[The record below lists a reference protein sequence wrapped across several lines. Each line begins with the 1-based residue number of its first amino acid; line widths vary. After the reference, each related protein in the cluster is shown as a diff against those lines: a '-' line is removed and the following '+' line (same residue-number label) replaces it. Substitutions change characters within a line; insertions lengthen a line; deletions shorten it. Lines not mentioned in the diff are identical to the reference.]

1 MLTDIALLS
10 YAISALAFISL
21 GIALIS
27 IWRARLHSIAL
38 AVVCLLSAIWSML
51 VVVHIQFRLESI
63 FWITLFE
70 ILRSAS
76 WIIFLL
82 RLYQPERGNSST
94 SCESHSM
101 YTRPYALGIFVFL
114 ALQFFVLI
122 LGQFKPDIGHFL
134 IDVLALISGSG
145 GGIITAVIG
154 LLLIEQFFR
163 GVSAKGRWGIKFA
176 CLGIGGLFAY
186 DFYLY
191 SDAMLF
197 KKINVDIWT
206 ARGFVNALMVPLI
219 AISVSRDA
227 KWSKGILVSRKILF
241 QSVTL
246 VGAAIYLLTM
256 AAAGYYLR
264 FFGGSWGI
272 AVQAAFFS
280 GALILLL
287 ILLFSGSVRSWLRVF
302 ISKHFYHYNYDYR
315 EVWIRL
321 TQTLTTKDGDLRE
334 RSIQALAELVE
345 SPAGVLYLN
354 VEDNESDEFAVASQW
369 NMPASDC
376 REMRTSTFC
385 CLLEKKQW
393 IVDLQDMDT
402 QTSTYKDIQMPHWL
416 RDYPRAW
423 LIIPLTLHG
432 KLFGFVILAQARSKL
447 KLNWEILDLLKIA
460 GSQVAG
466 YLAQEEASK
475 ALLIARQFDSFNRMS
490 TFMVHDLKNLV
501 AQLSLL
507 LANAE
512 KHKSNPEFQ
521 KDMLD
526 TIDHS
531 VQKMKVLLQKLS
543 RGVSAEDP
551 SLVEMSQLL
560 QDAVNSKSPYEPKP
574 KLEIIHSDIKVQANR
589 QRLERV
595 IGHIIQNA
603 IDATPNNGDVFVFL
617 KKEGN
622 LAVIE
627 VQDTGSG
634 MSEEFVKEKLFSP
647 FVSTKV
653 AGMGIG
659 VFETRE
665 YLRELGGRL
674 DVSSKVDIGSIFKM
688 TLPIQG

>member
-10 YAISALAFISL
+10 YMISALAFISL
-21 GIALIS
+21 GIALVT
-27 IWRARLHSIAL
+27 IWRARLHSMALAIVCLLNVIWSL
-38 AVVCLLSAIWSML
+38 AVV
-51 VVVHIQFRLESI
+51 VYIQLRLGQV

-70 ILRSAS
+70 IFRSAS

-82 RLYQPERGNSST
+82 RLYRPENVTESLLRGRHFVHIKS
-94 SCESHSM
+94 
-101 YTRPYALGIFVFL
+101 YVPGIFIFFVF
-114 ALQFFVLI
+114 QFFALI
-122 LGQFKPDIGHFL
+122 LSQFKVDVGHFWIGILEL
-134 IDVLALISGSG
+134 IGGSG
-145 GGIITAVIG
+145 GGIITSVIG

-163 GVSAKGRWGIKFA
+163 GVSAKVRWGIKFA

-227 KWSKGILVSRKILF
+227 KWSKGILVSRKLLF

-246 VGAAIYLLTM
+246 VGAAIYLLAM

-272 AVQAAFFS
+272 AVQVAFLF

-287 ILLFSGSVRSWLRVF
+287 ILLFSGSVRSWLKVF

-321 TQTLTTKDGDLRE
+321 MQTLTTHDGDLRE

-345 SPAGVLYLN
+345 SPAGALYLN
-354 VEDNESDEFAVASQW
+354 AESNEFLVASQW
-369 NMPASDC
+369 NMPVSNCSEASTSAFC
-376 REMRTSTFC
+376 R
-385 CLLEKKQW
+385 LLEDKQW
-393 IVDLQDMDT
+393 IVDLQDIET
-402 QTSTYKDIQMPHWL
+402 QASIYKDIQMPHWL

-423 LIIPLTLHG
+423 LIIPLMLHG

-512 KHKSNPEFQ
+512 KHQSNPAFQ

-531 VQKMKVLLQKLS
+531 VQKMKALLQKLS
-543 RGVSAEDP
+543 RGASVEAP
-551 SLVEMSQLL
+551 SLIEMSQLL
-560 QDAVNSKSPYEPKP
+560 KDAVNSKSPYEPKP
-574 KLEIIHSDIKVQANR
+574 KLNIIHSDIKVQANR

-603 IDATPNNGDVFVFL
+603 IDATPSNGDVFVIL

-622 LAVIE
+622 FAVIE

-674 DVSSKVDIGSIFKM
+674 DVTSRLDIGSIFKM